1 MRWGAI
7 KPLVA
12 VVASVPDSGLDNVS
26 FQAISRLG
34 HPSVVLLLRPRSSAN
49 QLQIIHPRS
58 LNSASDAPPHFPLSV
73 NDEPLKL
80 EDLDAGQSARTS
92 LAVLSSQ
99 ETPVR
104 LERIETSFP
113 CVKVGPVPVQI
124 DPGSTTALTVT
135 FDASGEPDFRGKL
148 SVNIVGYTEDG
159 SVGFMTHLAVY
170 MRPKMSKDKE

>member
-1 MRWGAI
+1 MYHFKGLAVLGT
-7 KPLVA
+7 LVLSCFCA
-12 VVASVPDSGLDNVS
+12 PDR
-26 FQAISRLG
+26 RLINC
-34 HPSVVLLLRPRSSAN
+34 RSYS
-49 QLQIIHPRS
+49 PRS

-104 LERIETSFP
+104 LERIETSCP

-170 MRPKMSKDKE
+170 MRPKMSKDEE